1 MEENES
7 EEEVIYGEGSS
18 EESEGG
24 VDDGSEDEGSEED
37 VEKASIYEFMS
48 QLRDLLN
55 LKNIAS
61 KLKLTGDEEDK
72 MIAEQY
78 VLDAVNVIK
87 SFDRLETLNIHLLAL
102 ASCFDIVYKTKDKV
116 NEKNVT
122 EFIKQA
128 AGSGVEPIDI
138 IRYIIMY
145 QANKR
150 VV

>member
-1 MEENES
+1 MEETES
-7 EEEVIYGEGSS
+7 EEEMRSGEESS
-18 EESEGG
+18 EESKAEGG
-24 VDDGSEDEGSEED
+24 DGSEGEESDED

-55 LKNIAS
+55 LKNISS

-72 MIAEQY
+72 NIAEQY

-87 SFDRLETLNIHLLAL
+87 SFDRLENLNIHLLAL

-128 AGSGVEPIDI
+128 TGSGIEPIDI

>member
-1 MEENES
+1 MEETES
-7 EEEVIYGEGSS
+7 EEEMRSGEESS
-18 EESEGG
+18 EESKAEGG
-24 VDDGSEDEGSEED
+24 DGSEGEESDED

-55 LKNIAS
+55 LKNISS

-72 MIAEQY
+72 NIAEQY

-87 SFDRLETLNIHLLAL
+87 SFDRLENLNIHLLAL

-128 AGSGVEPIDI
+128 TGSGIEPIDI

-150 VV
+150 V

>member
-1 MEENES
+1 MEETES
-7 EEEVIYGEGSS
+7 EEEMRSGEESS
-18 EESEGG
+18 EESKAEGG
-24 VDDGSEDEGSEED
+24 DGSEGEESDED

-55 LKNIAS
+55 LKNISS

-72 MIAEQY
+72 NIAEQY
-78 VLDAVNVIK
+78 VLDAINVIK
-87 SFDRLETLNIHLLAL
+87 SFDRLENLNIHLLAL

-128 AGSGVEPIDI
+128 TGSGIEPIDI

>member
-7 EEEVIYGEGSS
+7 EEEIIYGEGSS
-18 EESEGG
+18 EESKAGEE
-24 VDDGSEDEGSEED
+24 GSEDEGSDED
-37 VEKASIYEFMS
+37 VEKASVYEFMS
-48 QLRDLLN
+48 QLKDLLN
-55 LKNIAS
+55 LKTIAS

-72 MIAEQY
+72 IIEEQY

-128 AGSGVEPIDI
+128 AGSGVEPIDV

>member
-1 MEENES
+1 MEETES
-7 EEEVIYGEGSS
+7 EEEIRSGEESS
-18 EESEGG
+18 EESKAEGG
-24 VDDGSEDEGSEED
+24 DGSEGEESDED

-48 QLRDLLN
+48 QLKDLLN

-72 MIAEQY
+72 NIAEQY

-87 SFDRLETLNIHLLAL
+87 SFDRLENLNIHLLAL

-128 AGSGVEPIDI
+128 AGSGIEPIDI

-150 VV
+150 V

>member
-7 EEEVIYGEGSS
+7 EEEIIYGEGSS
-18 EESEGG
+18 EESKAG
-24 VDDGSEDEGSEED
+24 DEGSEGEGSDED

-48 QLRDLLN
+48 QLKDLLN
-55 LKNIAS
+55 LKNITS

-72 MIAEQY
+72 IIEEQY
-78 VLDAVNVIK
+78 ISDAVNVIK
-87 SFDRLETLNIHLLAL
+87 SFNRLETLNIHLLAL
-102 ASCFDIVYKTKDKV
+102 SSCFDIVYKTKDKV

-122 EFIKQA
+122 EFIKQV
-128 AGSGVEPIDI
+128 AGSGVEPIDV
-138 IRYIIMY
+138 IRYVIMY

>member
-1 MEENES
+1 MEETES
-7 EEEVIYGEGSS
+7 EEEMRSGEESS
-18 EESEGG
+18 EESKAEGG
-24 VDDGSEDEGSEED
+24 DGSEGEESDED

-55 LKNIAS
+55 LKNISS

-72 MIAEQY
+72 NIAEQY

-87 SFDRLETLNIHLLAL
+87 SFDRLENLNIHLLAL

-128 AGSGVEPIDI
+128 TGSGIEPIDI

-150 VV
+150 A

>member
-7 EEEVIYGEGSS
+7 EEEIIYGEGSS
-18 EESEGG
+18 EESKAGDE
-24 VDDGSEDEGSEED
+24 GSEDEGSDED

-61 KLKLTGDEEDK
+61 RLKLTGDEEDK
-72 MIAEQY
+72 TIAEQY
-78 VLDAVNVIK
+78 VLDAVNVVK
-87 SFDRLETLNIHLLAL
+87 SFDRLENLNIHLLAL

-128 AGSGVEPIDI
+128 VGSGIEPIDI